1 MRPLSKFQKDILSG
15 KKGHSPEDIQK
26 FRTAWLANDFD
37 VGELISCP
45 HLSRGCCGLA
55 AVIAKVPVDHAKLE
69 GECIA
74 CQSQCE
80 VPDLGNVPPAV
91 SDLAR
96 RAERRFRG
104 PARSAP
110 KVSATPRKSPPVDAG
125 MDEETAFKKFPCIY
139 RTKTDLTHKCTSCG
153 GGGRLHTLCD
163 CQLLH
168 RQCTVLAAADAKD
181 PTDGKRVENCL
192 TCEHRE
198 EPVVPVTNYLTTIHG
213 KPVDL
218 GGVFQGGACVLVCG
232 GPSLN
237 ETDLTPI
244 HQRGITVAAI
254 NNVGVT
260 HVRPHLWF
268 GMDAMRK
275 FHPAALYDPAVM
287 CFVNNDHL
295 DGYLRIQEGENWRQL
310 DRVRACPNVYAFQ
323 VKGDAVLEPERFMAG
338 PFSYRMPNDAGN
350 PRSATM
356 AAALRI
362 LLDLGFKRI
371 GIVGAD
377 FHMGAD
383 VQYAWDEPKDKRA
396 QGTNNNLYRML
407 NDLFTKAWPGI
418 QRQGREV
425 WNCSVGGNLTAFPRM
440 ELAEFCRVSL
450 EKFPAFISAKGYYVD
465 KPGS

>member
-1 MRPLSKFQKDILSG
+1 MPTLPANIAAKLRSG
-15 KKGHSPEDIQK
+15 LLTEQEVDDRVRFWSEQGCDMSEWSHAP
-26 FRTAWLANDFD
+26 R
-37 VGELISCP
+37 CP
-45 HLSRGCCGLA
+45 HYSKGCCRLA
-55 AVIAKVPVDHAKLE
+55 AVIAKTPVDHARIQT
-69 GECIA
+69 ECRA
-74 CQSQCE
+74 CQRETSDPE
-80 VPDLGNVPPAV
+80 ISNVPKVVA
-91 SDLAR
+91 DLAD
-96 RAERRFRG
+96 RAKKSHFSR
-104 PARSAP
+104 PTS
-110 KVSATPRKSPPVDAG
+110 KVAKPTVKVDAG

-139 RTKTDLTHKCTSCG
+139 REKTDQKHKCKSCG
-153 GGGRLHTLCD
+153 GGGRLHTLCN
-163 CQLLH
+163 CLTLH

-181 PTDGKRVENCL
+181 PTDGKRVATCL

-198 EPVVPVTNYLTTIHG
+198 EPVVPHTNYLTTIHG
-213 KPVDL
+213 KPADL
-218 GGVFQGGACVLVCG
+218 SGMYQGGTCVLVCG

-244 HQRGITVAAI
+244 HQRGITISAI
-254 NNVGVT
+254 NNVGAT

-275 FHPAALYDPAVM
+275 FHPAILFDPAVT

-295 DGYLRIQEGENWRQL
+295 DGYLRLQIGEDWKQL

-323 VKGDAVLEPERFMAG
+323 VKGDAVLNPENFMGG

-377 FHMGAD
+377 FHMGTD

-440 ELAEFCRVSL
+440 ELAEFCRTSL

-465 KPGS
+465 KPGG